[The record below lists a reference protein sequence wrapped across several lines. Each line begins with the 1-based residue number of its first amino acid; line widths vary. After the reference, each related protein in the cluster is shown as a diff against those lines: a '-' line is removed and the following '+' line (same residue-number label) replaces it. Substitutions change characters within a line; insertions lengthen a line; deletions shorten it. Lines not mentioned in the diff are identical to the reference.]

1 MIPVFNTDGNE
12 KLGLNRRDK
21 GPELAGER
29 ANGQGLDLNRDYL
42 KLDSPEVRAL
52 VALWNE
58 WDPLLFVDMHTTN
71 GSYHREP
78 VTYCTGSNP
87 NNAPAIDEYMW
98 KKLFPAVTAAL
109 KGTYGYD
116 SVPYGNFADREHPEK
131 GWESDTV
138 EARYGSNYFALRNR
152 FAILDE
158 NYSYADFRTRV
169 LGSYGFVR
177 AILAFTAEHLGEM
190 AALAARADRETTDA
204 FLRQPFAV
212 ESKLEPLFDVTIKGY
227 EHVKVPIPP
236 EDKAKYP
243 AWVGDFLIKPTDTP
257 RDYTAPYLARAVPT
271 TTVPLP
277 LGYVVP
283 PANDEVVANLRAHG
297 IRVERLLA
305 PAHMTV
311 ERFAVDRV
319 ELAKS
324 LYQGRVALTIAG
336 KYASEERELPEG
348 SHLRRPAPAARP
360 ADPGA
365 ARADVGGR
373 PRRLGVLQPRAR
385 PPVERR
391 AGDLPGG
398 ARRVAAAGAAAAPL
412 TTLNPA
418 TIHRPARL
426 PAGRGRGERMRQT
439 SIVVAI
445 AALLATAVNGVAA
458 DATAL
463 KSERE
468 KTSYALGVEVG
479 NNLKRQGVDLD
490 ASLLAQGLR
499 DALAGGTLLLGEAEV
514 REAVMAF
521 QKELMAKQQEAQ
533 KAVSAKA
540 KTEGEAFLAANATK
554 DGVVTL
560 PSGLQYKV
568 ITAGSG
574 ASPKASDT
582 VSVHYR
588 GRLIDGTEFDSSY
601 KRNEPTSFPVGG
613 VIPGWTE
620 ALQLMKQGAKW
631 ELYVPAKL
639 AYGDRGAGGLIPPGA
654 TLVFEVEL
662 LSIK

>member
-1 MIPVFNTDGNE
+1 MKALRIAALLLVAAPLLAVEPLTVVETAEYARTSTYQEVIDFVYAIQARSELVAVTTLTTSPEGRLVPLVILSKEHVRSPYDLRRTGKSAVLIMANIHAGEVEGKEACQMLIRDVALGDLGALLDSQVILVIPVFNADGNE
-12 KLGLNRRDK
+12 KLGRNRRDK

-42 KLDSPEVRAL
+42 KLDAPEVRAL
-52 VALWNE
+52 VRLFDA
-58 WDPLLFVDMHTTN
+58 WDPILFVDMHTTN

-98 KKLFPAVTAAL
+98 KKLFPSVSATL

-190 AALAARADRETTDA
+190 TALAARVDRETVDG
-204 FLRQPFAV
+204 FLKQPFAV

-271 TTVPLP
+271 TTLPLP

-283 PANDEVVANLRAHG
+283 PANDEVVDNLRSHG

-305 PAHMTV
+305 PARMTV
-311 ERFAVDRV
+311 ERFAVDKV

-336 KYASEERELPEG
+336 KYASEERELPAG
-348 SHLRRPAPAARP
+348 SHFVDMR
-360 ADPGA
+360 
-365 ARADVGGR
+365 
-373 PRRLGVLQPRAR
+373 QP
-385 PPVERR
+385 
-391 AGDLPGG
+391 L
-398 ARRVAAAGAAAAPL
+398 
-412 TTLNPA
+412 
-418 TIHRPARL
+418 ARL
-426 PAGRGRGERMRQT
+426 IP
-439 SIVVAI
+439 V
-445 AALLATAVNGVAA
+445 LL
-458 DATAL
+458 
-463 KSERE
+463 
-468 KTSYALGVEVG
+468 
-479 NNLKRQGVDLD
+479 
-490 ASLLAQGLR
+490 
-499 DALAGGTLLLGEAEV
+499 
-514 REAVMAF
+514 
-521 QKELMAKQQEAQ
+521 
-533 KAVSAKA
+533 
-540 KTEGEAFLAANATK
+540 
-554 DGVVTL
+554 
-560 PSGLQYKV
+560 
-568 ITAGSG
+568 
-574 ASPKASDT
+574 
-582 VSVHYR
+582 
-588 GRLIDGTEFDSSY
+588 
-601 KRNEPTSFPVGG
+601 EPTSVDGLAAWGFFNRVLARQWSAEPGTYPVVRVASRPG
-613 VIPGWTE
+613 VP
-620 ALQLMKQGAKW
+620 
-631 ELYVPAKL
+631 
-639 AYGDRGAGGLIPPGA
+639 
-654 TLVFEVEL
+654 L
-662 LSIK
+662 LLR